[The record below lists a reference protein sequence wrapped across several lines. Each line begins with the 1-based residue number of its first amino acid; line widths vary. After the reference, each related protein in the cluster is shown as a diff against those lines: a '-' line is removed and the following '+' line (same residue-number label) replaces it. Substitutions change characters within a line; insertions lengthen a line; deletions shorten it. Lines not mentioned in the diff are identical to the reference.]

1 MPRYQL
7 AMTEAGRD
15 RTTITFDDSRS
26 LAEMV
31 IAVRSD
37 GALTISGNWKSS
49 CRDRTRRSGAA
60 NSPCFPL
67 TSSASIPSKAK
78 RKRPRRS
85 RALLRSL
92 DL

>member
-37 GALTISGNWKSS
+37 GALTISGNWKILMPGQNPKE
-49 CRDRTRRSGAA
+49 RSGEFTVF
-60 NSPCFPL
+60 SPHIV
-67 TSSASIPSKAK
+67 SINPE
-78 RKRPRRS
+78 
-85 RALLRSL
+85 
-92 DL
+92 